1 MILLRKVPSVW
12 NIIQI
17 FFIIIIIFFF
27 GKREERGGGVWKREM
42 GRGEDCEFVMT
53 R

>member
-27 GKREERGGGVWKREM
+27 GKREERGGGC
-42 GRGEDCEFVMT
+42 GRGKWDGVRT
-53 R
+53 ANLL